1 MQLVVTNISS
11 SPVYIRDL
19 YVEIPVGGSVT
30 TERSGSDLSGMEG
43 LIDALDAGTVSV
55 AITPTAAEVASG
67 FLTPPQAVEARDM
80 APVAAASVASG
91 LVLLRVPLTAGITA
105 AADDVIAYAA
115 NSLPFKFR
123 VLDAW
128 AMIST
133 HIALSTLNVYTRAAA
148 AGTLLAGPI
157 SSATAGIARMTGPNA
172 SALATPGA
180 TEGLFVRRSD
190 DQVAG
195 EVCLLVRVES

>member
-19 YVEIPVGGSVT
+19 YVEIPAGGSVT

-43 LIDALDAGTVSV
+43 LIVALDAGTVSV
-55 AITPTAAEVASG
+55 AITPTSAEVASG

-80 APVAAASVASG
+80 APVAASYVASG
-91 LVLLRVPLTAGITA
+91 LILLRVPLTAGGGGSP
-105 AADDVIAYAA
+105 DDVIAYALNA
-115 NSLPFKFR
+115 LPFKFR

-128 AMIST
+128 ALISVAVGGSSL
-133 HIALSTLNVYTRAAA
+133 HVYTRAAA
-148 AGTLLAGPI
+148 AGTLVAGPVA
-157 SSATAGIARMTGPNA
+157 SAAVGIYRMTGPNA
-172 SALATPGA
+172 CVLAVPGA

-190 DQVAG
+190 DAVAG
-195 EVCLLVRVES
+195 EICLLVRMES